1 MKNLLRLTYVFIV
14 LVEVKG
20 ADLIS
25 KHGYGPS
32 LLAAVVLLA
41 IALERT
47 YVEGCAR
54 VNLAPI

>member
-1 MKNLLRLTYVFIV
+1 VFIV
-14 LVEVKG
+14 RVEVKG
-20 ADLIS
+20 ADPIA
-25 KHGYGPS
+25 KYGYEPS